1 MKLNKAKVFFSI
13 SIVFAS
19 IITLIYFCF
28 SSAKIDAIYK
38 GGDYVK
44 LNDGNCKSI
53 VILVSNAPITDRGRL
68 RLWEQEKDSIMT
80 TMPLQKKCDAIYF
93 VKNKPEP
100 PLFSED
106 VKYWQADDQFCF
118 KGKMNGECISNE
130 NIFMSVSLFSLTTD
144 GIYRDTYKDK
154 TIYVSYR

>member
-1 MKLNKAKVFFSI
+1 MKLNKVKVFFTI
-13 SIVFAS
+13 AVIFAS

-28 SSAKIDAIYK
+28 PSARIDAIYQ
-38 GGDYVK
+38 GSDYVK
-44 LNDGNCKSI
+44 PIDEYCKST

-68 RLWEQEKDSIMT
+68 SLWEQEKDNVMT
-80 TMPLQKKCDAIYF
+80 TMPLQKKCDSIYF

-106 VKYWQADDQFCF
+106 VKYWQADEQFCF
-118 KGKMNGECISNE
+118 KGEVNGACISNK
-130 NIFMSVSLFSLTTD
+130 NIFMSISLFSLTTD